1 MATLSTIYNL
11 VACGLG
17 AVLGTGTKGCKQFLK
32 KATSLW
38 FVPDGFEFDGAE
50 TLDEDY
56 VKQLQA
62 EGNLIV
68 LKGAKTFT
76 DNSSEDII
84 ETLEDGT
91 KQVATLGL
99 YEFALTFINGLAFHA
114 ALNSLN
120 SFGSYNVLFV
130 DRDGN
135 ILGTKASSGNL
146 KGFSLNMLQAMKLSF
161 PSDSVGQKE
170 GIGFQLSTRSELDT
184 DYVYISQT
192 QLGDFQPQKLDGIN
206 EIVLSYDSVPVDG
219 ATTFTVN
226 AKMKQNQKP
235 FTGID
240 DLTYWLHTVDSATV
254 TPTGVSEASDGAYT
268 FTVSALATDNVIV
281 SDIYDSAENTDVI
294 NVDGDLYK
302 ADSITTTVVA
312 S

>member
-1 MATLSTIYNL
+1 M
-11 VACGLG
+11 VCGLG

-50 TLDEDY
+50 TLDETY
-56 VKQLQA
+56 AQLLQA
-62 EGNLIV
+62 QGNLIV

-114 ALNSLN
+114 ALTSLN

-135 ILGTKASSGNL
+135 ILGTKADSGNL

-161 PSDSVGQKE
+161 PTDAVGQKE
-170 GIGFQLSTRSELDT
+170 GIAFQLSNRRELDT
-184 DYVYISQT
+184 NYVYISND
-192 QLGDFQPQKLDGIN
+192 QLGSFQPQNLDGIN
-206 EIVLSYDSVPVDG
+206 EVVLSYNSVPADTDTTIVVDAKLKQNQQAFTGATISDLLYQVDG
-219 ATTFTVN
+219 ATVTPSGVVESPN
-226 AKMKQNQKP
+226 
-235 FTGID
+235 G
-240 DLTYWLHTVDSATV
+240 TYTATV
-254 TPTGVSEASDGAYT
+254 T
-268 FTVSALATDNVIV
+268 ALATGEVVTTQLYDTANSRDVIV
-281 SDIYDSAENTDVI
+281 LDT
-294 NVDGDLYK
+294 DLYK
-302 ADSITTTVVA
+302 SNTITTTVVA
-312 S
+312 